1 VKGSEMAR
9 RMTVVSVGAGVAML
23 LLISLAGCSTKSD
36 SDLGRGET
44 AATRD
49 PDPDTTV
56 ENERPRLRLR
66 GLGST
71 ADPGSEA
78 NDLFTDDEI
87 ECLEEAAL
95 GDPLLGPLVEDG
107 EELSSPEAQQA
118 IGIIMVD
125 CVGQERIAELMGDAI
140 QADTDYGDLFDPI
153 CIETAIATLAPI
165 DVIAILAEPELATGL
180 LLACVDRAEF
190 AATVAAQVA
199 AENPALPPESVA
211 CLELEV
217 LLLPDDVF
225 SGLLAEDPDAIAA
238 FQDTIVANC
247 A

>member
-1 VKGSEMAR
+1 MTRKMA
-9 RMTVVSVGAGVAML
+9 VFGVAAVL
-23 LLISLAGCSTKSD
+23 LVSLAGCTTKSD
-36 SDLGRGET
+36 SDVEVGGGTT
-44 AATRD
+44 AAD
-49 PDPDTTV
+49 
-56 ENERPRLRLR
+56 EKERPRLRLK

-71 ADPGSEA
+71 ADAGSEA
-78 NDLFTDDEI
+78 NDLFTDDEV
-87 ECLEEAAL
+87 ECLEEASL
-95 GDPLLGPLVEDG
+95 GDPLLGPLVEEG

-125 CVGQERIAELMGDAI
+125 CLGQERIAELIVDTV
-140 QADTDYGDLFDPI
+140 QADTEAGDLFDPI
-153 CIETAIATLAPI
+153 CIDAAIGTLAPI
-165 DVIAILAEPELATGL
+165 DVIAILTEPELATGL

-199 AENPALPPESVA
+199 AENPGLPPESVA
-211 CLELEV
+211 CLEMEV

-238 FQDTIVANC
+238 FQETIVANC